1 MFWENIKEAVTSISS
16 NKMRSLLTMLGI
28 IIGISSVIIIT
39 TIGGSIQSTLTA
51 TMNSLGGNMVQAYV
65 EARYPENDEDWATWE
80 QPEMTD
86 SDYVTQDM
94 IDGLIEKY
102 PDEVTGVAAQNYLG
116 SGTIKDDADSKNYAN
131 VNIDGITPEYLEY
144 MKLEMHAGRNL
155 TKADNQGKKRVCL
168 IADTMAERYF
178 AGKDPIGETLSVATS
193 DGGIF
198 DFVVVGVY
206 VYNQALFGKVD
217 TSIPEKDRVTEL
229 MIPLQTCFKLQGT
242 DRTGYDYFNLMID
255 PLADVNQATTDVLS
269 YFDEMYANN
278 KNFHVSAYNM
288 ASDLGMI
295 NTVLNVITIAVSGIA
310 AISLIVGGVGVMNI
324 MLVSIT
330 ERTRE
335 IGVRMA
341 LGAKRRTIRMQ
352 FVIEA
357 IMLCLIGGIIGIL
370 IGIGIGALLG
380 KVAGFVI
387 QNMYSQYAN
396 YIMTV
401 HPYVSAIMLSLF
413 FSMLTGVFFGY
424 YPANKASK
432 MEVIDAL
439 RYE

>member
-324 MLVSIT
+324 MLVSVT

-335 IGVRMA
+335 IGIRKS
-341 LGAKRRTIRMQ
+341 LGAKQKDIRGQ

-357 IMLCLIGGIIGIL
+357 GTTSAVGGVLGIVFGLLLARAATIAVGAIMSSSMNGITFSAVPTLSDIAVSFGVSV
-370 IGIGIGALLG
+370 GIGVL
-380 KVAGFVI
+380 
-387 QNMYSQYAN
+387 
-396 YIMTV
+396 
-401 HPYVSAIMLSLF
+401 
-413 FSMLTGVFFGY
+413 FGY
-424 YPANKASK
+424 LPANKAAK
-432 MEVIDAL
+432 LNPIDAL
-439 RYE
+439 RYD